1 MRTQFQLVAAAA
13 LSMAALAGAAKAQE
27 AAPAQ
32 GNGLF
37 LGNAQGQPQARPG
50 RQAVPTPYVP
60 APRDSSGKI
69 FLGARPGER
78 QGVWAPGPS
87 QIAAAKDVPFQP
99 WAQALYDYRQTT
111 ELEPH
116 SRCKAS
122 GGPRQFVTPYG
133 VEIVEIA
140 ELQQVYIFDIGG
152 PHTFRTVYLDG
163 RSHPDNLSPTNYGH
177 SIGWWEGDTLVID
190 TVGFNEDFW
199 FERRGLP
206 HTETLHMLERLTR
219 TSKDAMEYRVTI
231 DDPAV
236 YTKPFTGG
244 FNLRFSPENELFE
257 YMCQQANYA
266 HELMVGRDAAEKT
279 IDRSSVIVP

>member
-1 MRTQFQLVAAAA
+1 MRGQSRLVVAAA
-13 LSMAALAGAAKAQE
+13 LSMVGFAGVAS
-27 AAPAQ
+27 AQ
-32 GNGLF
+32 GNGAF
-37 LGNAQGQPQARPG
+37 LGPAPGQAPGRAG
-50 RQAVPTPYVP
+50 RQAPAGPSAP

-69 FLGARPGER
+69 ILGALPGER
-78 QGVWAPGPS
+78 QGLWAPGPA
-87 QIAAAKDVPFQP
+87 QIADPKDVPFLP
-99 WAQALYDYRQTT
+99 WAKAIYDFRQTT

-133 VEIVEIA
+133 VEIVEMK
-140 ELQQVYIFDIGG
+140 ELQRLFIFDIGG
-152 PHTFRTVYLDG
+152 PHTFRTVYLDS
-163 RSHPDNLSPTNYGH
+163 RTHPDHLSPTNYGH
-177 SIGWWEGDTLVID
+177 SIGWWEGDSLIID

-206 HTETLHMLERLTR
+206 HTETLHMIERLTR

-231 DDPAV
+231 DDPAA

-244 FNLRFSPENELFE
+244 FELRFRPTNELFE

-266 HELMVGRDAAEKT
+266 HELMVGRDAQDKT
-279 IDRSSVIVP
+279 INRTSLIVP

>member
-1 MRTQFQLVAAAA
+1 M
-13 LSMAALAGAAKAQE
+13 
-27 AAPAQ
+27 
-32 GNGLF
+32 GL
-37 LGNAQGQPQARPG
+37 
-50 RQAVPTPYVP
+50 
-60 APRDSSGKI
+60 
-69 FLGARPGER
+69 
-78 QGVWAPGPS
+78 WAPGPA
-87 QIAAAKDVPFQP
+87 QVANPKDVPFQP
-99 WAQALYDYRQTT
+99 WAKALYDYRQTT

-133 VEIVEIA
+133 VEIVEMA
-140 ELQQVYIFDIGG
+140 ELQRVFIFDIGG
-152 PHTFRTVYLDG
+152 PHTFRTVYMDG
-163 RSHPDNLSPTNYGH
+163 RSHPDNIAPSNYGH
-177 SIGWWEGDTLVID
+177 SIGRWEGDSLFID

-206 HTETLHMLERLTR
+206 HTESLHMLERLTR

-244 FNLRFSPENELFE
+244 FDLRFRPNNELFE
-257 YMCQQANYA
+257 YVCQQANYA
-266 HELMVGRDAAEKT
+266 HELMVGRDAKDTT

>member
-1 MRTQFQLVAAAA
+1 MFG
-13 LSMAALAGAAKAQE
+13 LAGAVR
-27 AAPAQ
+27 AQ
-32 GNGLF
+32 GNSGF
-37 LGNAQGQPQARPG
+37 LGPRQAQTQGGQPG
-50 RQAVPTPYVP
+50 RQADAAPPEP

-69 FLGARPGER
+69 ILGALPGGP
-78 QGVWAPGPS
+78 QGLWTPGP
-87 QIAAAKDVPFQP
+87 ARVADPENVPFQP
-99 WAQALYDYRQTT
+99 WAKGLYDFRQTT

-140 ELQQVYIFDIGG
+140 ELRRLFIFDIGR
-152 PHTFRTVYLDG
+152 PHTFRTVYMDG
-163 RSHPDNLSPTNYGH
+163 RSHPDHLSPTNYGH
-177 SIGWWEGDTLVID
+177 SIGWWDGDTLAID

-231 DDPAV
+231 EDPAV
-236 YTKPFTGG
+236 YTEPFTGG
-244 FNLRFSPENELFE
+244 FDLRFRPDSELFE
-257 YMCQQANYA
+257 YVCQQANYA
-266 HELMVGRDAAEKT
+266 HELMVGRDATDTT
-279 IDRSSVIVP
+279 IDRSSEIVP

>member
-1 MRTQFQLVAAAA
+1 MVGLASSAHAQGAG
-13 LSMAALAGAAKAQE
+13 AGAA
-27 AAPAQ
+27 PPQ

-37 LGNAQGQPQARPG
+37 LGNAPARPG
-50 RQAVPTPYVP
+50 RQAPAKPSDP
-60 APRDSSGKI
+60 APRDAAGKI
-69 FLGARPGER
+69 LLGARPNER
-78 QGVWAPGPS
+78 QGVWTPGPTN
-87 QIAAAKDVPFQP
+87 IADPKDTPFQP
-99 WAQALYDYRQTT
+99 WAKAVYDFRQTT

-116 SRCKAS
+116 TRCKAS

-163 RSHPDNLSPTNYGH
+163 RSHPDNFSPTNYGH
-177 SIGWWEGDTLVID
+177 SIGWWEGDTLVMD

-206 HTETLHMLERLTR
+206 HTETLHLVERLTR
-219 TSKDAMEYRVTI
+219 TSSTAMEYRVTV
-231 DDPAV
+231 DDPAA
-236 YTKPFTGG
+236 YTKPFSGG
-244 FNLRFSPENELFE
+244 FDLRYNPNNELFE

-266 HELMVGRDAAEKT
+266 HELMVGKDATEKK
-279 IDRSSVIVP
+279 IDRTSVIVP

>member
-1 MRTQFQLVAAAA
+1 MRGQSRFVAAAA
-13 LSMAALAGAAKAQE
+13 LSMVGLAGAAWAQGNSE
-27 AAPAQ
+27 FLGPPRGQPQQPQGRAGRQAAPA
-32 GNGLF
+32 G
-37 LGNAQGQPQARPG
+37 PSE
-50 RQAVPTPYVP
+50 P

-69 FLGARPGER
+69 ILGARPGER
-78 QGVWAPGPS
+78 MGLWAPGQAQVANP
-87 QIAAAKDVPFQP
+87 KDVPFQP
-99 WAQALYDYRQTT
+99 WAKALYDYRQTT

-133 VEIVEIA
+133 VEIVEMA
-140 ELQQVYIFDIGG
+140 ELQRVFIFDIGG
-152 PHTFRTVYLDG
+152 PHTFRTVYMDG
-163 RSHPDNLSPTNYGH
+163 RSHPDNLSPSNYGH
-177 SIGWWEGDTLVID
+177 SIGWWEGDTLNID

-206 HTETLHMLERLTR
+206 HTESLHMLERLTR

-244 FNLRFSPENELFE
+244 FDLRFRPNNELFE
-257 YMCQQANYA
+257 YVCQQANYA
-266 HELMVGRDAAEKT
+266 HELMVGRDAKDTT